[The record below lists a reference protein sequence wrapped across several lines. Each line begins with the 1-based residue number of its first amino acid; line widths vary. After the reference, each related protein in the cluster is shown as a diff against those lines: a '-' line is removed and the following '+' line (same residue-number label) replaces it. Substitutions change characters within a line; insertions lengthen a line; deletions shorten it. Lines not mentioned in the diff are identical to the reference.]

1 MNAIRRVVVATLLA
15 VWCFPA
21 VSMANS
27 APRTPAPV
35 TAESAPAS
43 SVTSPA
49 TPGAETGA
57 LAAREQ
63 QARQLQDFK
72 GGQVY
77 VYIGGSV
84 LVVVLVVILV
94 LLLV

>member
-1 MNAIRRVVVATLLA
+1 MNAIRRAVVATLLA

-21 VSMANS
+21 VSLA
-27 APRTPAPV
+27 TPAPR
-35 TAESAPAS
+35 
-43 SVTSPA
+43 SPA
-49 TPGAETGA
+49 PLMAQPAATAPVTPSGTAGVETDA

-72 GGQVY
+72 GGRVY
-77 VYIGGSV
+77 VYIGSSV
-84 LVVVLVVILV
+84 LVVILVVILV

>member
-27 APRTPAPV
+27 APRSPAPM
-35 TAESAPAS
+35 TAESAPTG
-43 SVTSPA
+43 SVTAPA
-49 TPGAETGA
+49 TAGAETGA

-72 GGQVY
+72 GGEVY

>member
-27 APRTPAPV
+27 APRSPAPV
-35 TAESAPAS
+35 SAESAPT
-43 SVTSPA
+43 VPA
-49 TPGAETGA
+49 TAPSTAGAERGA
-57 LAAREQ
+57 LATREH
-63 QARQLQDFK
+63 QAPQLQDFK

>member
-21 VSMANS
+21 ASMANP
-27 APRTPAPV
+27 APRSPAPV
-35 TAESAPAS
+35 AAESAPAVP
-43 SVTSPA
+43 VTPPGTA
-49 TPGAETGA
+49 GAESDA

-63 QARQLQDFK
+63 QARQLQDFE
-72 GGQVY
+72 GGRVY
-77 VYIGGSV
+77 VAIGSSV
-84 LVVVLVVILV
+84 LVVILIVILV

>member
-21 VSMANS
+21 VSMAAP
-27 APRTPAPV
+27 APRPPAPLA
-35 TAESAPAS
+35 AEPAPAS
-43 SVTSPA
+43 PVTSPGTA
-49 TPGAETGA
+49 GTETGA
-57 LAAREQ
+57 LAAREH

-94 LLLV
+94 LLLI